1 MRATASLI
9 ATLILTAIS
18 AAGAFASSAQA
29 GDANRSWQMSGA
41 DAEVYVPVEPQTRS
55 LNGDMALG
63 SLSGGVGN
71 TFGSHCCSSGG
82 GFFVVTGSTGRGGA
96 QSGNGADGDI
106 AFRQARDA
114 AFGRSFGGPAIDR
127 AFRFRANGIQ
137 RSGF

>member
-1 MRATASLI
+1 MKAFASLI
-9 ATLILTAIS
+9 ATVAF

-41 DAEVYVPVEPQTRS
+41 NAEAYVHVEPQSPS
-55 LNGDMALG
+55 LNGYMALG

-71 TFGSHCCSSGG
+71 TFGSYCCSSGG
-82 GFFVVTGSTGRGGA
+82 GFFIVTGSTRRGDGV
-96 QSGNGADGDI
+96 DGDI

-114 AFGRSFGGPAIDR
+114 AFGRSLGGPAIDR

>member
-1 MRATASLI
+1 MKAFASLI
-9 ATLILTAIS
+9 ATAAF

-29 GDANRSWQMSGA
+29 GDANRSWQMSGSDA
-41 DAEVYVPVEPQTRS
+41 DAYVHVEPQSHS
-55 LNGDMALG
+55 LNGHMALG

-82 GFFVVTGSTGRGGA
+82 GFFIVTGSTRRGD
-96 QSGNGADGDI
+96 GADGDI

-114 AFGRSFGGPAIDR
+114 AFGQSLGGPAIDR
-127 AFRFRANGIQ
+127 AFRFRANRIQ